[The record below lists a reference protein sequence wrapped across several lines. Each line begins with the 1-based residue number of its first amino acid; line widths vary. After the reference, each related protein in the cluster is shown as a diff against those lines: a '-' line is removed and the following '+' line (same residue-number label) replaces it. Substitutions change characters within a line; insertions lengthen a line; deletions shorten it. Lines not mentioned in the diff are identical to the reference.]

1 MKIII
6 IVLILISIALLFIA
20 WLGYSVSRIQPAQA
34 TQPSDAYPPF
44 HEALRLGFN
53 RIIIFIRDFK
63 EEIVAAGTLFIAV
76 FTIVLAFATGFLYVA
91 TRDLVR
97 GADKTAREQLRAYI
111 QASPGNVFNLK
122 SGARLEARILVNNSG
137 QTPGNEVTRWAGMK
151 ISKPLASDELV
162 KLGRGEREEGSLVA
176 MPQAPHVMI
185 RGLDAPDATLS
196 DQIIRGD
203 QRIYVFGRIEY
214 KDIFEQPRASDFCF
228 VYYGETDDFPKNG
241 GPGFN
246 STQAKY
252 CDKHNSAR

>member
-6 IVLILISIALLFIA
+6 IILVFISIVALLFIA
-20 WLGYSVSRIQPAQA
+20 
-34 TQPSDAYPPF
+34 
-44 HEALRLGFN
+44 LGFN

-63 EEIVAAGTLFIAV
+63 EEIVAVGTLFIAI

-97 GADKTAREQLRAYI
+97 GAGKTAREQLRAYI

-122 SGARLEARILVNNSG
+122 SGARLEARIIINNSG
-137 QTPGNEVTRWAGMK
+137 QTPGNEVTRWAGVK
-151 ISKPLASDELV
+151 ISKPLASAELAR
-162 KLGRGEREEGSLVA
+162 LGRGEREEGTLVA

-185 RGLDAPDATLS
+185 CGLDPPDATLS

-214 KDIFEQPRASDFCF
+214 KDIFDRLRVSEFCF
-228 VYYGETDDFPKNG
+228 VYYGEYDNFPNNG

-246 STQAKY
+246 STQARY
-252 CDKHNSAR
+252 CDGHNNAT